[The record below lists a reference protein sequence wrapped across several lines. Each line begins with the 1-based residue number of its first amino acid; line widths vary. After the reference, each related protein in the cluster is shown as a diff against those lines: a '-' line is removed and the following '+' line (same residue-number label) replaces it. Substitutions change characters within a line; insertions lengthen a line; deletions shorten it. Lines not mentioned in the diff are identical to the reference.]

1 MQHPSKKGLVTPPPF
16 TDRFVIGNDYE
27 MITIVRFENS
37 EFQSFKILEKNSGHK
52 NYFRFEN
59 FKLISRWDSPKELIR
74 YELNVVPSI

>member
-1 MQHPSKKGLVTPPPF
+1 
-16 TDRFVIGNDYE
+16 

-37 EFQSFKILEKNSGHK
+37 EFQSFKILEKSSGHK

-59 FKLISRWDSPKELIR
+59 FKLIWRWDSPKELIR

>member
-1 MQHPSKKGLVTPPPF
+1 
-16 TDRFVIGNDYE
+16 

-37 EFQSFKILEKNSGHK
+37 EFQRFENFEILEKSSGHK

-59 FKLISRWDSPKELIR
+59 FKLISRWDPPKELIR